1 MQKRFKKTFFNPQ
14 AKIPNPMK
22 LFLVF
27 SLLIFPILPL
37 GAAAPGVIPEGKG
50 EVTVGQGEWAI
61 QVYTYKPKGFS
72 NGPIFFMFHG
82 AKRNAEDYR
91 NWTISLA
98 EKHHAMVAVPFFDQE
113 RFLAH
118 LYSWGGILTKDG
130 AVRNRK
136 QWSFPMATEVIQDI
150 LKREGDPKR
159 DHYLI
164 GHSGGGQFLTRY
176 VAMEPVTAKRVV
188 SANAGTYPFP
198 RLDWDWG
205 YGFGKLPR
213 DLQNEDRLKKMVETP
228 MTIYLGLADTIPKGE
243 NFDDSPEANRQG
255 KVRLERGRNF
265 FEYCQKLAKEKA
277 WKFNWTKVEV
287 PNVGHDAELMIN
299 DLRMEKALGF

>member
-1 MQKRFKKTFFNPQ
+1 MSS
-14 AKIPNPMK
+14 A
-22 LFLVF
+22 
-27 SLLIFPILPL
+27 S
-37 GAAAPGVIPEGKG
+37 PGVAPEGKG
-50 EVTVGQGEWAI
+50 EVSVGEGDRAI
-61 QVYTYKPKGFS
+61 QVFTYKPKGFS

-91 NWTISLA
+91 NWSIALA
-98 EKHHAMVAVPFFDQE
+98 EKHHAMVAAPFFDQE

-130 AVRNRK
+130 KLRDRK
-136 QWSFPMATEVIQDI
+136 GWSFPIATEVIQTI
-150 LKREGDPKR
+150 LKREGNPKR

-164 GHSGGGQFLTRY
+164 GHSGGAQFLTRY
-176 VAMEPVTAKRVV
+176 VAIEPVTAKRVV
-188 SANAGTYPFP
+188 AANAGTYAFP

-205 YGFGKLPR
+205 YGFGKLPSEF
-213 DLQNEDRLKKMVETP
+213 QNEGRFKKMLETP
-228 MTIYLGLADTIPKGE
+228 MTVYLGMTDILPKGE

-255 KVRLERGRNF
+255 KFRLERGRNF
-265 FEYCQKLAKEKA
+265 FEYCQKLAKQKG

-299 DLRMEKALGF
+299 DLRMEKALEN

>member
-1 MQKRFKKTFFNPQ
+1 
-14 AKIPNPMK
+14 
-22 LFLVF
+22 
-27 SLLIFPILPL
+27 
-37 GAAAPGVIPEGKG
+37 
-50 EVTVGQGEWAI
+50 
-61 QVYTYKPKGFS
+61 
-72 NGPIFFMFHG
+72 
-82 AKRNAEDYR
+82 
-91 NWTISLA
+91 
-98 EKHHAMVAVPFFDQE
+98 
-113 RFLAH
+113 
-118 LYSWGGILTKDG
+118 
-130 AVRNRK
+130 
-136 QWSFPMATEVIQDI
+136 MATEVIQDI

>member
-1 MQKRFKKTFFNPQ
+1 VQKPFKKTFYNPQ
-14 AKIPNPMK
+14 VKIPNPMK

-27 SLLIFPILPL
+27 SMLILSILPAV
-37 GAAAPGVIPEGKG
+37 AANPGLIPEGKG
-50 EVTVGQGEWAI
+50 EVSVGEGERAI
-61 QVYTYKPKGFS
+61 RVYTYKPKGFS
-72 NGPIFFMFHG
+72 NGPIFFVFHG

-98 EKHHAMVAVPFFDQE
+98 EKHHAMVAAPFFDQE

-130 AVRNRK
+130 TLRNRK
-136 QWSFPMATEVIQDI
+136 QWSFPIATEVIQDI

-176 VAMEPVTAKRVV
+176 AAMEPVTAKRVV
-188 SANAGTYPFP
+188 AANAGTYAFP

-205 YGFGKLPR
+205 YGFGKLPK
-213 DLQNEDRLKKMVETP
+213 DFQKEDRFKKMVETP
-228 MTIYLGLADTIPKGE
+228 MTIYLGLADTIPSGD
-243 NFDDSPEANRQG
+243 NFDASSEANRQG
-255 KVRLERGRNF
+255 KARLERGRSF
-265 FEYCQKLAKEKA
+265 FEYCQKLAKEKG
-277 WKFNWTKVEV
+277 WKFNWIKVEV

-299 DLRMEKALGF
+299 DLRMEKALDN